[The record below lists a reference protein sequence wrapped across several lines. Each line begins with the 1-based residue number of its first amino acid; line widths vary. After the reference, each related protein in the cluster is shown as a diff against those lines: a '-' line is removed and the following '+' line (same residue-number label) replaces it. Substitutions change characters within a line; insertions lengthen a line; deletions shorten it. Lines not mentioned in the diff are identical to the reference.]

1 MLTFAEKYFTMTDQ
15 VFVFGKPVEDNA
27 FTDREKES
35 ARLAA
40 NFAGGIN
47 TFIISPRRWG
57 KTSLVKKVIRETD
70 GEKIL
75 CVFADVFM
83 AKTPEDF
90 CEILGNAILKQ
101 STSAVNE
108 FIDIAKRFLGRI
120 NLGVNLSP
128 DPMNPIK
135 VQFGL
140 KVEDI
145 LDLPERIAEKKD
157 IRIVVCID
165 EFQQITEFAES
176 LSFQKLL
183 RTVWQH
189 QKRVSYC
196 LFGSKKHMMEGLFDN
211 PSKPFYK
218 FGDILYLKRIPLSY
232 WEEYISGKF
241 KAAGKAISEDQIEKI
256 CQVVDYH
263 SSYVQQ
269 LCWYVYLFSD
279 NVVTGQNLDAGIE
292 ELIDQNTALFESRT
306 ENLTP
311 VQMRFLKAVARG
323 IHSGFSSAEVIS
335 RYKLG
340 SSAASVSTKKALLEK
355 GLVYCE
361 DGQCLLADPVMGL
374 WMNR

>member
-1 MLTFAEKYFTMTDQ
+1 MTDQ

-40 NFAGGIN
+40 NFSGGIN

-70 GEKIL
+70 SEKIL
-75 CVFADVFM
+75 CIFADVFM

-90 CEILGNAILKQ
+90 CEILGNAVLKQ
-101 STSAVNE
+101 SASAVDE
-108 FIDIAKRFLGRI
+108 FIDNAKKFLGRI
-120 NLGVNLSP
+120 HLGVNLSP

-140 KVEDI
+140 DDEQQTVEDI
-145 LDLPERIAEKKD
+145 LNLPERIAEKKD
-157 IRIVVCID
+157 LHIVVCID
-165 EFQQITEFAES
+165 EFQQITEFPDS
-176 LSFQKLL
+176 LSFQKQL

-196 LFGSKKHMMEGLFDN
+196 LFGSKKHMMEGLFDE

-218 FGDILYLKRIPLSY
+218 FGDIIYLKRIPLSY
-232 WEEYISGKF
+232 WEEYITGKF
-241 KAAGKAISEDQIEKI
+241 KAAGKSLSPEQIERI

-269 LCWYVYLFSD
+269 LCWYVYLFSEE
-279 NVVTGQNLDAGIE
+279 VVTEQNLDAGIE

-311 VQMRFLKAVARG
+311 VQMRFLKAVASG
-323 IHSGFSSAEVIS
+323 IHHGFSSAEVIS
-335 RYKLG
+335 KYKLG
-340 SSAASVSTKKALLEK
+340 SSAAAVATKKALLEK

-361 DGQCLLADPVMGL
+361 DSKCLLSDPVMGL
-374 WMNR
+374 WINR

>member
-1 MLTFAEKYFTMTDQ
+1 
-15 VFVFGKPVEDNA
+15 
-27 FTDREKES
+27 
-35 ARLAA
+35 
-40 NFAGGIN
+40 
-47 TFIISPRRWG
+47 
-57 KTSLVKKVIRETD
+57 
-70 GEKIL
+70 
-75 CVFADVFM
+75 M

-101 STSAVNE
+101 SASAVNE
-108 FIDIAKRFLGRI
+108 FIDNAKKFLGRI

-128 DPMNPIK
+128 DPTNPIK

-140 KVEDI
+140 NDEQQTVEDI
-145 LDLPERIAEKKD
+145 LNLPEKIAEKKNLH
-157 IRIVVCID
+157 IVVCID
-165 EFQQITEFAES
+165 EFQQITEFPDS
-176 LSFQKLL
+176 LSFQKQL

-196 LFGSKKHMMEGLFDN
+196 LFGSKKHMMEGLFDDS
-211 PSKPFYK
+211 SKPFYK

-232 WEEYISGKF
+232 WEEYITGKL
-241 KAAGKAISEDQIEKI
+241 KATGKSISPEQIERI

-279 NVVTGQNLDAGIE
+279 EVVTDQNLEAGIK

-311 VQMRFLKAVARG
+311 VQMRFLKAVASG
-323 IHSGFSSAEVIS
+323 IHNGFSSAEIIS
-335 RYKLG
+335 KYKLG
-340 SSAASVSTKKALLEK
+340 SSAAAVATKKALHEK

-361 DGQCLLADPVMGL
+361 DGKCLLSDPVMGL

>member
-1 MLTFAEKYFTMTDQ
+1 MTDQ
-15 VFVFGKPVEDNA
+15 VFVFGKPVDDNA

-40 NFAGGIN
+40 NFVGGIN
-47 TFIISPRRWG
+47 SFIISPRRWG

-70 GEKIL
+70 SEKIL

-83 AKTPEDF
+83 AKTPEEF
-90 CEILGNAILKQ
+90 CEILGNAVLKQ
-101 STSAVNE
+101 STTAINE
-108 FIDIAKRFLGRI
+108 FIDNAKRFLGRI

-128 DPMNPIK
+128 DPLNPIK

-140 KVEDI
+140 NDEQQTIEDI
-145 LDLPERIAEKKD
+145 LNLPEKIAEKKD
-157 IRIVVCID
+157 MHIVVCID
-165 EFQQITEFAES
+165 EFQQITEFAGS
-176 LSFQKLL
+176 LSFQKQL

-196 LFGSKKHMMEGLFDN
+196 LFGSKKHMMEGLFDD

-218 FGDILYLKRIPLSY
+218 FGDIIYLKRISLSY

-241 KAAGKAISEDQIEKI
+241 KGAGKSISSRQIERI

-279 NVVTGQNLDAGIE
+279 DVVTEENIDAGIE

-311 VQMRFLKAVARG
+311 VQMRFLKAVANG
-323 IHSGFSSAEVIS
+323 IHNGFSSAEVIS
-335 RYKLG
+335 KYKLG
-340 SSAASVSTKKALLEK
+340 SSAASVATKKALLEK
-355 GLVYCE
+355 GLIYSE
-361 DGQCLLADPVMGL
+361 EEKYLLSDPVMGL
-374 WMNR
+374 WLNR

>member
-1 MLTFAEKYFTMTDQ
+1 MTDQ

-101 STSAVNE
+101 SASAVDE
-108 FIDIAKRFLGRI
+108 FIDNAKKFLGRI
-120 NLGVNLSP
+120 DLW
-128 DPMNPIK
+128 
-135 VQFGL
+135 
-140 KVEDI
+140 VEDI
-145 LDLPERIAEKKD
+145 LNLPERIAEKKD

-196 LFGSKKHMMEGLFDN
+196 LFGSKKHMMEGLFDE

-218 FGDILYLKRIPLSY
+218 FGDIIYLKRIPLSY

-241 KAAGKAISEDQIEKI
+241 KTAGKAISEDQIERI
-256 CQVVDYH
+256 CQVVDFH

-279 NVVTGQNLDAGIE
+279 DVVTHQNIDAGIE

-374 WMNR
+374 WINR